1 MTFTREGKVRAWDC
15 PYQPRTSWTQHLER
29 SAAMVDQLL
38 GGLFGSKDDDDEPT
52 RRGRAR
58 DYVDRYERGAYDQ
71 IGDDEVL
78 HNYRT
83 ATSQLSPDEYHRA
96 ATDAMRNLSP
106 EQRRELRRELK
117 HRSRDR
123 FDAKDDSP
131 EEVARA
137 MQQAHQEHEGGGGLA
152 GLFGLGGS
160 NASSGQSQGGGIG
173 GMLDNPVAKV
183 AMAGVAA
190 MVAKKLTDPNR

>member
-1 MTFTREGKVRAWDC
+1 
-15 PYQPRTSWTQHLER
+15 
-29 SAAMVDQLL
+29 MVDQLL
-38 GGLFGSKDDDDEPT
+38 GGLFGAKDDDDEPT
-52 RRGRAR
+52 RRKRAR
-58 DYVDRYERGAYDQ
+58 DFVDRYERGAYDQ
-71 IGDDEVL
+71 IGDDEVV

-83 ATSQLSPDEYHRA
+83 ATSQLSPDEYQRA
-96 ATDAMRNLSP
+96 AADAVRQLSP

-117 HRSRDR
+117 RRSRDR
-123 FDAKDDSP
+123 IDVKDDSP
-131 EEVARA
+131 EEVAHA
-137 MQQAHQEHEGGGGLA
+137 MQQANQEHESGGLA

-160 NASSGQSQGGGIG
+160 HASGSQAQGGGIG

>member
-1 MTFTREGKVRAWDC
+1 
-15 PYQPRTSWTQHLER
+15 
-29 SAAMVDQLL
+29 MVDQLL

-52 RRGRAR
+52 RRRRAR

-71 IGDDEVL
+71 IGDDEAL

-83 ATSQLSPDEYHRA
+83 ATSRLSPDEYHAA

-137 MQQAHQEHEGGGGLA
+137 MQQANQDQDGGGLA

-160 NASSGQSQGGGIG
+160 PSSGGQSQGGGIT

-190 MVAKKLTDPNR
+190 MVAKKLADPTR

>member
-1 MTFTREGKVRAWDC
+1 
-15 PYQPRTSWTQHLER
+15 
-29 SAAMVDQLL
+29 MVDQFL

-52 RRGRAR
+52 RRKRAN

-71 IGDDEVL
+71 MGDDEVL
-78 HNYRT
+78 HNYRA
-83 ATSQLSPDEYHRA
+83 ATSQLSPDEYQAA
-96 ATDAMRNLSP
+96 ATDAVRNMSP

-117 HRSRDR
+117 HRSNDR

-137 MQQAHQEHEGGGGLA
+137 MQQAHQEQGGGGLA

-160 NASSGQSQGGGIG
+160 NGSGSQSQGGQSQGGGIG

>member
-1 MTFTREGKVRAWDC
+1 
-15 PYQPRTSWTQHLER
+15 
-29 SAAMVDQLL
+29 MVDQLL
-38 GGLFGSKDDDDEPT
+38 GGLFGSQDDDDEPT
-52 RRGRAR
+52 RQRRAR

-83 ATSQLSPDEYHRA
+83 ATSNLSPDEYQA
-96 ATDAMRNLSP
+96 AAAAAMRNMSP
-106 EQRRELRRELK
+106 EQRRELRREMK
-117 HRSRDR
+117 RRSRDR
-123 FDAKDDSP
+123 YDAKDDSP
-131 EEVARA
+131 EEIARA
-137 MQQAHQEHEGGGGLA
+137 MQQADQDQERGGLA

-160 NASSGQSQGGGIG
+160 DDSAGQSQGGGIG

>member
-1 MTFTREGKVRAWDC
+1 
-15 PYQPRTSWTQHLER
+15 
-29 SAAMVDQLL
+29 MVDQLL
-38 GGLFGSKDDDDEPT
+38 GGLFGAQDDDDEPT
-52 RRGRAR
+52 RQRRAR

-83 ATSQLSPDEYHRA
+83 ATSQLSPDQYHTA
-96 ATDAMRNLSP
+96 ASDALRQMSP

-117 HRSRDR
+117 RRSRDR
-123 FDAKDDSP
+123 YDARDDSP

-137 MQQAHQEHEGGGGLA
+137 MQQADQEDQGGGGLA
-152 GLFGLGGS
+152 GLFGMGGS
-160 NASSGQSQGGGIG
+160 QDSTGQSQGGGIG
-173 GMLDNPVAKV
+173 GVLDNPVAKV

>member
-1 MTFTREGKVRAWDC
+1 
-15 PYQPRTSWTQHLER
+15 
-29 SAAMVDQLL
+29 MVDQLL
-38 GGLFGSKDDDDEPT
+38 GGLFGSNDDEDEPT
-52 RRGRAR
+52 RRRRAR

-78 HNYRT
+78 HNYRA
-83 ATSQLSPDEYHRA
+83 ATSQLSPDEYQRA
-96 ATDAMRNLSP
+96 ATDAMRQLSP

-117 HRSRDR
+117 RRSRDR
-123 FDAKDDSP
+123 FDASDDSP
-131 EEVARA
+131 EELARTMRRA
-137 MQQAHQEHEGGGGLA
+137 DEEDQGGGGLA
-152 GLFGLGGS
+152 GLFGFGGS
-160 NASSGQSQGGGIG
+160 NASAGQSQGGGIG

>member
-1 MTFTREGKVRAWDC
+1 
-15 PYQPRTSWTQHLER
+15 
-29 SAAMVDQLL
+29 MVDQLL
-38 GGLFGSKDDDDEPT
+38 GGLFGSQDDDDEPK
-52 RRGRAR
+52 RRRRAR
-58 DYVDRYERGAYDQ
+58 DFVDRYERGAYDQ

-83 ATSQLSPDEYHRA
+83 ATSNLTPDEYQRA
-96 ATDAMRNLSP
+96 GADAVRQLSP

-117 HRSRDR
+117 RRSRDR

-137 MQQAHQEHEGGGGLA
+137 MQRANQEHEGGGLA

-160 NASSGQSQGGGIG
+160 DTSGGQSQGGGIG

>member
-1 MTFTREGKVRAWDC
+1 
-15 PYQPRTSWTQHLER
+15 
-29 SAAMVDQLL
+29 MVDQLL

-52 RRGRAR
+52 RQRRAR

-83 ATSQLSPDEYHRA
+83 ATSRLSPDEYHGA
-96 ATDAMRNLSP
+96 AADALRQMSP

-123 FDAKDDSP
+123 FDARDDSP

-137 MQQAHQEHEGGGGLA
+137 MQQAHQEHEGGSGLA
-152 GLFGLGGS
+152 GLFGMGGS
-160 NASSGQSQGGGIG
+160 KDSTTGQSQGGGVAG
-173 GMLDNPVAKV
+173 VLGNPVAKV

>member
-1 MTFTREGKVRAWDC
+1 
-15 PYQPRTSWTQHLER
+15 
-29 SAAMVDQLL
+29 MVDQLL
-38 GGLFGSKDDDDEPT
+38 GGLFGSNDDEDEPT
-52 RRGRAR
+52 RRRRAR

-78 HNYRT
+78 QNYRA
-83 ATSQLSPDEYHRA
+83 ATSQLSPDEYQRA
-96 ATDAMRNLSP
+96 ATDAMRQLSP

-117 HRSRDR
+117 RRSRDR

-137 MQQAHQEHEGGGGLA
+137 MQRANQEHEGGGLA

-160 NASSGQSQGGGIG
+160 DASGGHSQGGGIG

>member
-1 MTFTREGKVRAWDC
+1 
-15 PYQPRTSWTQHLER
+15 
-29 SAAMVDQLL
+29 MVDQFL

-52 RRGRAR
+52 RRRRA
-58 DYVDRYERGAYDQ
+58 DDFVDRYQRGAYDQ
-71 IGDDEVL
+71 MGDDEVL

-83 ATSQLSPDEYHRA
+83 ATSQLSPDDYQSA
-96 ATDAMRNLSP
+96 AADAIRQMTP

-137 MQQAHQEHEGGGGLA
+137 MQQANQDQDGGGLA

-160 NASSGQSQGGGIG
+160 PSSGGQSQGGGITG
-173 GMLDNPVAKV
+173 VLDNPVAKV

>member
-1 MTFTREGKVRAWDC
+1 
-15 PYQPRTSWTQHLER
+15 
-29 SAAMVDQLL
+29 MVDQLL
-38 GGLFGSKDDDDEPT
+38 GGLFGAKDDDDEPT
-52 RRGRAR
+52 RRRRAR

-83 ATSQLSPDEYHRA
+83 ATSNLSPDEYQRA
-96 ATDAMRNLSP
+96 AADAVRQLSP

-117 HRSRDR
+117 RRSRDR

-137 MQQAHQEHEGGGGLA
+137 MQRADQEHEGGGLA

-160 NASSGQSQGGGIG
+160 DASGSQSQGGGIG
-173 GMLDNPVAKV
+173 GMLDNPIAKV

>member
-1 MTFTREGKVRAWDC
+1 
-15 PYQPRTSWTQHLER
+15 
-29 SAAMVDQLL
+29 MVDQLL

-52 RRGRAR
+52 RQRRAR

-83 ATSQLSPDEYHRA
+83 ATSQLSPDEYHQA

-123 FDAKDDSP
+123 YDAKDDSP

-137 MQQAHQEHEGGGGLA
+137 MQQAHQDQGGGGLA

-160 NASSGQSQGGGIG
+160 HPSGSQPQSQSQGGGLP

>member
-1 MTFTREGKVRAWDC
+1 
-15 PYQPRTSWTQHLER
+15 
-29 SAAMVDQLL
+29 MVDQLL

-96 ATDAMRNLSP
+96 ATDAMRQLSP

-117 HRSRDR
+117 RRSRDR
-123 FDAKDDSP
+123 FDSADDSP
-131 EEVARA
+131 EEIARA
-137 MQQAHQEHEGGGGLA
+137 MQRADQEEQGSGGLA

-160 NASSGQSQGGGIG
+160 NAPAGQSQGGGIG
-173 GMLDNPVAKV
+173 GMLDNPVAKI
-183 AMAGVAA
+183 ALAGVAA
-190 MVAKKLTDPNR
+190 MVAKRLTDPNR